1 MLTREDYQKAIDDCK
16 AQFKM
21 MEQTIK
27 NMAVARE
34 FQEIVLKHA
43 EKEIKK
49 FPPVPVAEKAENAEK
64 PLLGVG

>member
-27 NMAVARE
+27 NMAVAKE
-34 FQEIVLKHA
+34 FQEIILKHA

-49 FPPVPVAEKAENAEK
+49 FPKPEPVEEKEV
-64 PLLGVG
+64 LGVA